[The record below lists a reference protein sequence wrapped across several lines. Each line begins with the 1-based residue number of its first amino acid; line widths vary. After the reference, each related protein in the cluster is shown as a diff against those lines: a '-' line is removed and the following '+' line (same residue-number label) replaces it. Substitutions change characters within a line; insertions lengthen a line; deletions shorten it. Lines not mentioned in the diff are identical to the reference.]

1 MVEKEYPYLAKN
13 TVGDKTYVVFFS
25 EENYGMIVMSEIMII
40 PILLLVQSAISM
52 RTYLRYLTQKFKC
65 QFIIKILNKND

>member
-25 EENYGMIVMSEIMII
+25 EENYGTVVMSEITDNPDIA
-40 PILLLVQSAISM
+40 LGAIGD
-52 RTYLRYLTQKFKC
+52 FDENV
-65 QFIIKILNKND
+65 FEVLNPEIQVSIHN

>member
-25 EENYGMIVMSEIMII
+25 EENYGTVVMSEITDNSDIALGTI
-40 PILLLVQSAISM
+40 GDFDERVFEVLSPDIQVSIH
-52 RTYLRYLTQKFKC
+52 
-65 QFIIKILNKND
+65 N